1 MSKPTTPTNPVVG
14 RPRRFDDETERRM
27 VMDAAMQ
34 VMARNGYARMSVDA
48 VLSEAG
54 LSTRAFYRHFES
66 KEALLLGLML
76 RDAQSVGR
84 SLERA
89 VAHAPNPVAAL
100 EAWID
105 RSLDVYYE
113 PKRAA
118 RTALFT
124 SPAIRA
130 SYPLADATREMRHL
144 FCPPLARALRAGHQT
159 GALHSPTPEA
169 DAHTVFA
176 LVSAATDRTD
186 TPFPDRS
193 AAKAHIR
200 RFLWPAFR
208 LALED

>member
-1 MSKPTTPTNPVVG
+1 
-14 RPRRFDDETERRM
+14 M
-27 VMDAAMQ
+27 VLDAAMR

-89 VAHAPNPVAAL
+89 VAQAPNPVSAV
-100 EAWID
+100 EAWVD
-105 RSLDVYYE
+105 SSLDVYYE

-118 RTALFT
+118 RTALFN

-130 SYPLADATREMRHL
+130 SYPLADASREMRHI
-144 FCPPLARALRAGHQT
+144 FCPPLARALRAGHDA
-159 GALHSPTPEA
+159 GVLHSPTPDV

-176 LVSAATDRTD
+176 LVSGIADRID
-186 TPFPDRS
+186 AHFPNRA
-193 AAKAHIR
+193 AAKAHIQ
-200 RFLWPAFR
+200 RFLWPAFG
-208 LALED
+208 LAVAG